1 MTFPVLPCAPLC
13 PLWLTL
19 LCGDRAPSRTHRAQ
33 VISSWQGYCFPR
45 VASSVSSDPT
55 VIVISFVQALYPGF
69 STRKLCFPGPSAIF
83 AGVYPMESPSTNT
96 SDRYGVE
103 RTVTVP
109 VEGAGSGGGGGGA
122 GSGAVALSSPALEK
136 PIIDCDDC
144 GPASSSD
151 SRFFSSA
158 VTACIGPA
166 VFRCVICN
174 RKLPVADRKYRES
187 PLTSSFTADPGV
199 PSGGGG
205 SDCAAEIS

>member
-83 AGVYPMESPSTNT
+83 AGVYPMESPATNT
-96 SDRYGVE
+96 SERYGVE

-109 VEGAGSGGGGGGA
+109 VEGAGGGGI
-122 GSGAVALSSPALEK
+122 GSGAVALSSPPLEK
-136 PIIDCDDC
+136 PTIDW
-144 GPASSSD
+144 GGASSSD

-158 VTACIGPA
+158 VTACIGPV
-166 VFRCVICN
+166 VF
-174 RKLPVADRKYRES
+174 
-187 PLTSSFTADPGV
+187 
-199 PSGGGG
+199 
-205 SDCAAEIS
+205 